1 MKTKLLVVLGL
12 IHELHGVTEIG
23 LECVG
28 DDGFPWSLILLGID
42 GVMASL
48 SAGVDQLRKINNES
62 NHCYVLGCSEF
73 KLFLIWILSICMWLT
88 KDLNK
93 QNIK

>member
-1 MKTKLLVVLGL
+1 MVVLGL

-48 SAGVDQLRKINNES
+48 SAGVDQLRKLNNES
-62 NHCYVLGCSEF
+62 NHCYIFQKC
-73 KLFLIWILSICMWLT
+73 LINLLVVVDSRNLPLKFGKIGLV
-88 KDLNK
+88 
-93 QNIK
+93 

>member
-1 MKTKLLVVLGL
+1 MLVVLGL

-42 GVMASL
+42 GVMVSL
-48 SAGVDQLRKINNES
+48 SLVSYYSQIQ
-62 NHCYVLGCSEF
+62 C
-73 KLFLIWILSICMWLT
+73 
-88 KDLNK
+88 
-93 QNIK
+93 